1 MSKNEIKNTIA
12 RAHLDGIAFGI
23 DPDVFILRKN
33 VMTDAQRMQL
43 FETNKKYGS
52 ILFCSDDMS
61 EYEDEERK
69 LVESLN
75 DL

>member
-1 MSKNEIKNTIA
+1 MNAIKNTIA
-12 RAHLDGIAFGI
+12 RAHLDGRAFGI

-33 VMTDAQRMQL
+33 VMSENQRMQL

-52 ILFCSDDMS
+52 ILFSSDDMA
-61 EYEDEERK
+61 EYDEFERK